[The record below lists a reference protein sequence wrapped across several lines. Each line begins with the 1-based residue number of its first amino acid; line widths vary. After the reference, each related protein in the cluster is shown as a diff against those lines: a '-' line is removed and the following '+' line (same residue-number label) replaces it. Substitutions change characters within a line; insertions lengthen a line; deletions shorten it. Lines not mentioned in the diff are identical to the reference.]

1 MTETEI
7 SISQV
12 TIENVN
18 SFIDHLSKFPEL
30 QGVGPE
36 FFERE
41 KVYTQYSKLLR
52 QKVENGEL
60 TWDKFDLLIGTALA
74 AKEWLSE
81 KDFLTGLGNVRA
93 YQQKLDERI
102 AESKR
107 YDIPFTLIE
116 MDVDNFKS
124 LNDEKGH
131 PAGDEFLRKLAEA
144 IIKNKRKEDDVFRV
158 GGDEIKMILPHISVE
173 KAETLV
179 NRLNDAIEQVIK
191 SSELFSST
199 TKSLGVSFG
208 KAEWI
213 EEESIEQLEKKVDE
227 DLYRVKRAKKEQL
240 KKNG

>member
-1 MTETEI
+1 MTEAEI
-7 SISQV
+7 SISQEV
-12 TIENVN
+12 TVENVN

-41 KVYTQYSKLLR
+41 KIYTQYSKLLR

-60 TWDKFDLLIGTALA
+60 TWDQFDLLIGRALA

-81 KDFLTGLGNVRA
+81 NDFLTGLGNVRA
-93 YQQKLDERI
+93 YRQKLDERI
-102 AESKR
+102 AESIR

-116 MDVDNFKS
+116 MDVDNFKL
-124 LNDEKGH
+124 LNDKRGH
-131 PAGDEFLRKLAEA
+131 PAGDEFLRKLAET
-144 IIKNKRKEDDVFRV
+144 ITKNKREEDSVFRV

-173 KAETLV
+173 KSEMLI
-179 NRLNDAIEQVIK
+179 NRLNDAIEQFIK

-213 EEESIEQLEKKVDE
+213 KEESIEQLEKKVDE
-227 DLYRVKRAKKEQL
+227 DLYRVKQSR
-240 KKNG
+240 KNG